1 MGKRQKGS
9 FLASDDKA
17 ENHINE
23 GEGKKI
29 LRARKMKGRSRREQ
43 PRPRAFH
50 PIFRRQNPWAK
61 VGEEKKNKG
70 CTISFH
76 IGYLFSNVFKNPARS
91 GTLKRIVY
99 GGSYEQQISQISFF
113 VLTRITICI

>member
-1 MGKRQKGS
+1 MGKGQKGS
-9 FLASDDKA
+9 FFASDDKA

-50 PIFRRQNPWAK
+50 PIFEGKIPGPRL
-61 VGEEKKNKG
+61 EKRKK
-70 CTISFH
+70 TRVALLVFI
-76 IGYLFSNVFKNPARS
+76 LATFSATFSKIQLDQAH
-91 GTLKRIVY
+91 
-99 GGSYEQQISQISFF
+99 
-113 VLTRITICI
+113 